1 MNLSKSPL
9 HKNIK
14 LIIINYCGIMKRTF
28 VITGAAAT
36 GKTTLIEELRKL
48 KINCQDELARVIINE
63 ELEKKSD
70 LVPWINLEG
79 FNELLLTRFISQY
92 NSLSDDLQ
100 FLDRGIPDIIGYL
113 HAGEKPVH
121 EKFNS
126 AVKQYRY
133 SNKVFFTEPWKE
145 IYAND
150 NARREPFEQSV
161 KISDALKKSYLEAGY
176 DLVYVPKLPVMQR
189 VEFVLKEVG
198 YKK

>member
-1 MNLSKSPL
+1 
-9 HKNIK
+9 
-14 LIIINYCGIMKRTF
+14 MKRTY

-92 NSLSDDLQ
+92 NSLSNDLQ

-121 EKFNS
+121 EKFHS

-133 SNKVFFTEPWKE
+133 SNKVFFTDPWKE

-150 NARREPFEQSV
+150 VARREPFEQSV
-161 KISDALKKSYLEAGY
+161 KISDALKKSYIEAGY
-176 DLVYVPKLPVMQR
+176 DLVYVPKLPVKER
-189 VEFVLKEVG
+189 VDFVLKEVG
-198 YKK
+198 HKK